1 MNARKTLRILLG
13 TLLLGS
19 LAAACSGGEGDDDD
33 DGGTPTGFVTPTADP
48 NAHPYVQEAQVQFPR
63 ILDLQVKVLST
74 TCSPNPNV
82 CHNSS
87 NFPNLETAGNTIANV
102 GEPCNVEL
110 PDRSQGWNGCE
121 RPADIV
127 RAGTTL
133 TTRLKWVER
142 VGPQSWRVGLEE
154 APNVTQTI
162 LAPEFVSADG
172 DVLLSGGAGG
182 EFWGVSMALVQ
193 GTDIASISV
202 ADADFIAEFVDSV
215 LATVVGGDP
224 NEDGIWGGDDDS
236 GVDPGALFYPG
247 SPERSYLWGR
257 ITGTVPGSRMP
268 LANAPLSNAAYT
280 AIACWIEGLSGDGSD
295 DAEDLIDYG
304 GCSYAQDPQDHEVQ

>member
-1 MNARKTLRILLG
+1 MKARKTFHVLSCS
-13 TLLLGS
+13 LLLGV
-19 LAAACSGGEGDDDD
+19 LAAACGGGGDDD
-33 DGGTPTGFVTPTADP
+33 DGGDPTGPTPFVTPTADP
-48 NAHPYVQEAQVQFPR
+48 GAHPFVQEAQVQFPR
-63 ILDLQVKVLST
+63 LLDLQMKVIST

-82 CHNSS
+82 CHNSN

-127 RAGTTL
+127 RAGSTL

-154 APNVTQTI
+154 APEVTQTI
-162 LAPEFVSADG
+162 LAPEFRSAEG
-172 DVLLSGGAGG
+172 DVLLSAS

-202 ADADFIAEFVDSV
+202 ADGDFVAAFVDSV
-215 LATVVGGDP
+215 LATIIGGDP
-224 NEDGIWGGDDDS
+224 NEDGIWGGDEES
-236 GVDPGALFYPG
+236 GVERGALFYPG
-247 SPERSYLWGR
+247 SPERSYFWGR

-280 AIACWIEGLSGDGSD
+280 AIACWIEGLSGDGMD

-304 GCSYAQDPQDHEVQ
+304 ACSYALAPEDHEVQ